1 MWVILALSSSALF
14 GVVTVIDK
22 RLLDHHLPGVSVLY
36 LWISIVLACY
46 CLPIMVF
53 SGVPEHNSIK
63 YLLIALASGISI
75 GIGLATM
82 FVGLKSDEA
91 TRAIA
96 ITQTNPIVVS
106 ILAIM
111 FLDETLNLGQWVSIG
126 LVLVGTIMISLKK
139 FSDHRILLPSRD
151 TPVLLL
157 SSIGLGTGFFLA
169 KYALEGLTVWE
180 VFSVQQLGVVL
191 VFAVFALPNVWK
203 NLVRVLR
210 DKNTLLLMIFGEGVL
225 PVIAI
230 VLGLL
235 ASNLGPISL
244 VSAILSTRPLF
255 VFMISIF
262 LNRSRWQLADEK
274 LTNKELLMKGVSISL
289 IITGIGALSS
299 G

>member
-1 MWVILALSSSALF
+1 MWVILALCSSTLF
-14 GVVTVIDK
+14 GIVTIIDK
-22 RLLDHHLPGVSVLY
+22 RLLDHHLPGVSILY

-46 CLPIMVF
+46 CLPIIIF
-53 SGVPEHNSIK
+53 SGVPEHTSIK

-82 FVGLKSDEA
+82 FVGLKADEA

-111 FLDETLNLGQWVSIG
+111 FLDETLNLGQWISIG

-169 KYALEGLTVWE
+169 KYALEGLTVWG

-191 VFAVFALPNVWK
+191 VFTVFALPNVWK
-203 NLVRVLR
+203 KLVRVLR

-255 VFMISIF
+255 VFIISIF
-262 LNRSRWQLADEK
+262 LNRSRWQLTDEK
-274 LTNKELLMKGVSISL
+274 LTNKALLMKGVSISL
-289 IITGIGALSS
+289 IITGIGVLSS